1 MADVLITG
9 RGCMQR
15 ERKQASQNTINLGVD
30 ATIFLIFLVVE
41 APHFSG
47 LPVHEWLGI
56 AIGAGV
62 LTHVLLHWQWI
73 IEMSRRFFGKAQLL
87 ARVNYVL
94 NLLLF
99 IAVTTI
105 IFSGLMIS
113 KTVVPL
119 LGLTVAESGM
129 WRGVHTTTAS
139 IFIGLIAL
147 HVALHWQW
155 VANLVRRPPSTP
167 SATRRSP

>member
-1 MADVLITG
+1 
-9 RGCMQR
+9 MQR
-15 ERKQASQNTINLGVD
+15 ESKQASQNTTNLIVD
-30 ATIFLIFLVVE
+30 TVIFLIFLVVE
-41 APHFSG
+41 APQFSG
-47 LPVHEWLGI
+47 LPIHEWLGI

-73 IEMSRRFFGKAQLL
+73 IEISRRFFGKAQLL

-99 IAVTTI
+99 VAVTTI

-113 KTVVPL
+113 KTVVP
-119 LGLTVAESGM
+119 VAENGM
-129 WRGVHTTTAS
+129 WRVVHTTVAS

-155 VANLVRRPPSTP
+155 VANLLGRSRST
-167 SATRRSP
+167 AGTTRQSP